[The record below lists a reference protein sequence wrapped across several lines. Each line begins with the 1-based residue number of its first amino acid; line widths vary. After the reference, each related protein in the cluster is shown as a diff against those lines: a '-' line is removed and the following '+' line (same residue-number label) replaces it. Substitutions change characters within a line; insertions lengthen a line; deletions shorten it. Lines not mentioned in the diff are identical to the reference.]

1 MSRGFLFLILLSI
14 PCWSFAQTEP
24 DALSANWHRERRE
37 AFRTLMPDRS
47 VAVFFANPVRNRA
60 NDVDYEYHQDPDF
73 YYLTG
78 YREPH
83 SVLLIFSEPQQG
95 PDGTYDEVL
104 FVQERNAQAEMWT
117 GRRLGIEG
125 VKEVLG
131 FTHAYNGSAFKEFEL
146 KFPSFDRVMFFNFFG
161 DVRDTNSDA
170 DLFDLIAQF
179 KTKAN
184 YPDDFSADR
193 ERMYNLIRTTTVDNH
208 ASVAQVIGRSL
219 NFNNKLK
226 GDEVLQD
233 YVQSDNPE
241 TRIKIAENTPS
252 TNLDINT
259 LPQLMGI
266 LRETKTPEEVD
277 LLRKAVYISAMGQ
290 NEVMKAMHPDMS
302 EREVQGIHE
311 FVFKKYGAESIGYG
325 SIVGAGE
332 NGCVLHYIENSAGTV
347 GDQLVL
353 MDLGAQYRG
362 YTADVTRTIPAN
374 GSFSPEQKAIYD
386 LVYKAQ
392 EAGFAAC
399 LPGNSFSA
407 PHQAAAQVINEGLAE
422 LGIIKPGERH
432 SYFPHGTSHYL
443 GLDVHDRGTRGAFK
457 PGTVITVEPG
467 IYIPEGSNCD
477 PKWWGIAVRIEDCI
491 LISEKGWENLS
502 ADAPRT
508 TEAIEA
514 MMQQEGFFDKLQL
527 PSLQKA
533 VGKD

>member
-1 MSRGFLFLILLSI
+1 MTRGLLILFFVGLPFLSL
-14 PCWSFAQTEP
+14 AQLEP
-24 DALSANWHRERRE
+24 DALSSEWHQERR
-37 AFRTLMPDRS
+37 AALRDLMPENS

-83 SVLLIFSEPQQG
+83 SVLLIFSEVQQG
-95 PDGTYDEVL
+95 PDGPYDEVL

-131 FTHAYNGSAFKEFEL
+131 FSHAYNGSSFNDFEL
-146 KFPSFDRVMFFNFFG
+146 KFQDFDRVMFFNFFG
-161 DVRDTNSDA
+161 DVRDTNANA

-179 KTKAN
+179 KTKAAF
-184 YPDDFSADR
+184 PDNFSADR
-193 ERMYNLIRTTTVDNH
+193 ERMYNLIRTTTVENH

-219 NFNNKLK
+219 NFNNRLK
-226 GDEVLQD
+226 GDEVLQEF
-233 YVQSDNPE
+233 VSANNPE
-241 TRIKIAENTPS
+241 LRLKIAEKAPS
-252 TNLDINT
+252 TNLDINS
-259 LPQLMGI
+259 LPQLMAI

-290 NEVMKAMHPDMS
+290 NEVMKAMHTKMT

-332 NGCVLHYIENSAGTV
+332 NGCVLHYIENSAGTL

-353 MDLGAQYRG
+353 MDLGAQYRV

-392 EAGFAAC
+392 EAGFASC
-399 LPGNSFSA
+399 MPGNSFSA
-407 PHQAAAQVINEGLAE
+407 PHQAAAEVINEGLVA
-422 LGIIKPGERH
+422 LGIVKEGERH

-443 GLDVHDRGTRGAFK
+443 GLDVHDRGTRGDFK

-491 LISEKGWENLS
+491 LITEKGWENLS

-508 TEAIEA
+508 TQAIEA
-514 MMQQEGFFDKLQL
+514 MMKMEGFFDKLQL
-527 PSLQKA
+527 PSLQQA
-533 VGKD
+533 VDKD